1 MIDRG
6 HYTTITWLP
15 LQNFAD
21 GARKLLIYIE
31 AASPKRQNRRFGV
44 ELGEPAA

>member
-1 MIDRG
+1 
-6 HYTTITWLP
+6 LP

-31 AASPKRQNRRFGV
+31 AASLERQNRRFGV
-44 ELGEPAA
+44 ELGKSGYIKIIHALWKV